1 VSQPSGNIKN
11 GRIMVKSELAEQVDF
26 TKHLRNY
33 LNKAAKEIVAYDL
46 EGDNPT
52 QVRTWISTG
61 STLLDYIISNR
72 RDGGIPV
79 GKVTTF
85 AGDPASGKSL
95 LAAQILANTQK
106 MGGVAVY
113 IDTENAADP
122 DFLKQLGVNT
132 KTLTYLQ
139 PGCLE
144 EVFENIENIIKA
156 VRAKNSDKLVCIVW
170 DSIAGTPT
178 KAEIDG
184 DYDPNSRIGLTAKA
198 LAKGMRKLTETLGKE
213 QIALVFTNQLKV
225 NIGTMFGDPRVE
237 PGGKA
242 VPFHASTRIWLTRH
256 EGANGKILDEN
267 KQVIGYRTSATTK
280 KSRFGP
286 SPRKCSFDIMFD
298 VRNDFV
304 GVADEDSWLEA
315 TKSSPKIIRSGS
327 WYTINLKSGEK
338 KFQAPS
344 FARLIR
350 ENSEFKE
357 EILDILEEECSIR
370 RREEVP
376 GDKDKVESK
385 E

>member
-1 VSQPSGNIKN
+1 MAKSKVS
-11 GRIMVKSELAEQVDF
+11 EQEDL
-26 TKHLRNY
+26 TKHLRSY

-52 QVRTWISTG
+52 QVKTWISTG

-122 DFLKQLGVNT
+122 SFLKQLGVNT
-132 KTLTYLQ
+132 RTLTYLQ

-156 VRAKNSDKLVCIVW
+156 VRAKESEKIVCIVW

-256 EGANGKILDEN
+256 EGASGKILDEN

-298 VRNDFV
+298 VRNDNV
-304 GVADEDSWLEA
+304 GVDDEVSWLEA
-315 TKSSPKIIRSGS
+315 IKVSPEVSRAGA
-327 WYTINLKSGEK
+327 WYTITLPSGEK
-338 KFQAPS
+338 KFQATH
-344 FARLIR
+344 FKKLIT

-357 EILDILEEECSIR
+357 VVLDILENECSIK
-370 RREEVP
+370 RRE
-376 GDKDKVESK
+376 GDPADDQK
-385 E
+385 ETKE